1 MREYYFLL
9 DGLPYE
15 LVTLAE
21 RGILVR
27 VEEVGTTLEENATL
41 KATGYAALSHLI
53 TLADDSGLE
62 VDALG
67 GQPGPLSARY
77 AGEGASDKERID
89 YLLAK
94 LIGVPWEK
102 RTACFRCAIAIAIHG
117 GKVELCYGQCRG
129 LIAFEP
135 KGHHGF
141 GYDPIFYLPDLGKT
155 MAELPME
162 EKNQRSHRGKA
173 AEKARPI
180 LERLCRAKGDNS

>member
-1 MREYYFLL
+1 M
-9 DGLPYE
+9 
-15 LVTLAE
+15 TLAE
-21 RGILVR
+21 QGILVQ
-27 VEEVGTTLEENATL
+27 VEEVGITLEENATL
-41 KATGYAALSHLI
+41 KATRYAALSHLI

-67 GQPGPLSARY
+67 GQPGHLSARY

-89 YLLAK
+89 FLLAK

-102 RTACFRCAIAIAIHG
+102 RAACFRCAIAIAIPA
-117 GKVELCYGQCRG
+117 GKVELCYGQCQG

-135 KGHHGF
+135 KGNHGF

-180 LERLCRAKGDNS
+180 LERLCRVKNDNS